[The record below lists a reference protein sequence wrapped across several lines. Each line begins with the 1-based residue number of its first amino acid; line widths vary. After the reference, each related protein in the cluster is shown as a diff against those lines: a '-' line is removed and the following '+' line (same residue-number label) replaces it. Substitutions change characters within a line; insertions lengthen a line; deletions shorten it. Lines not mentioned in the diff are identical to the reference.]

1 MFYSSEV
8 RRPVWDKTGIRP
20 AGRRSSAAFPRPV
33 AGFTAAIAFT
43 VLPGM
48 ALAASQHQAS
58 SEALHAAT
66 HRSVVRARSHVA
78 PKSKAADEDAAM
90 QVPVKAELPPDEV
103 AMATGNW
110 SQTGLASYYANAF
123 NGRRTA
129 SGERFSQHELTAA
142 HHFLPFG
149 TKVLVSSPETGR
161 QVVVTIN
168 DRLGNPNRVLD
179 LSQAAARALGM
190 MHTGVVI
197 VRMLPVSSGGGG

>member
-8 RRPVWDKTGIRP
+8 RRPVRDKTSIRP
-20 AGRRSSAAFPRPV
+20 GRRGSSTAFRRPV
-33 AGFTAAIAFT
+33 AGFAAAIAFT

-48 ALAASQHQAS
+48 AMAAAQKQAEPQHTTPQRSLA
-58 SEALHAAT
+58 
-66 HRSVVRARSHVA
+66 RARTHAA
-78 PKSKAADEDAAM
+78 PKSKLADDDAGL

-103 AMATGNW
+103 AMATGTW

-149 TKVLVSSPETGR
+149 TKVLVRSPETGR

-190 MHTGVVI
+190 MHTGVVV
-197 VRMLPVSSGGGG
+197 VRMLPLNSSDGG